1 MFHDKKIPK
10 YISEKDLY
18 PIETLLVDR
27 PDGWRIGQIEKA
39 LESQGLYFN
48 RRTLQRRLGQ
58 LEKAGRILIAGVG
71 RATRYLSIFSAEKST
86 EANGGIFLSIDAK
99 EVKNRISRPYLPASR
114 LVINGNSSTAISRM

>member
-1 MFHDKKIPK
+1 MPK

-48 RRTLQRRLGQ
+48 RRTLQRRLAR

-71 RATRYLSIFSAEKST
+71 RATRYLPIVSAEKST